1 MLSARHLLR
10 RLAAIL
16 RVAALLVMV
25 PAFAQAHAGHAHAH
39 HTGAGHPAFGHAAV
53 GHILNA
59 AAQPDPAMQAAVV
72 AAGDSASD
80 RADCVACPGCCCAH
94 VFVAAADGDGVR
106 PDDLNG
112 LRVAMGPETARPSA
126 VPEALPEPPRPFA

>member
-25 PAFAQAHAGHAHAH
+25 PAFAQAHAGHAH

>member
-25 PAFAQAHAGHAHAH
+25 PAFAQAHAGHANHPGASHA
-39 HTGAGHPAFGHAAV
+39 GV

-59 AAQPDPAMQAAVV
+59 AAQPGPAMQAAVV
-72 AAGDSASD
+72 AAGDLASD

-94 VFVAAADGDGVR
+94 AFVAAADGDGVR
-106 PDDLNG
+106 PDRLNG

-126 VPEALPEPPRPFA
+126 VREALPEPPRPFA

>member
-25 PAFAQAHAGHAHAH
+25 PAFAQAHAGHAHANH
-39 HTGAGHPAFGHAAV
+39 PGTGHSGFGRSGV

-59 AAQPDPAMQAAVV
+59 AAQPGPAMQAAVV
-72 AAGDSASD
+72 AAGDLASD

-106 PDDLNG
+106 PDRLNG

-126 VPEALPEPPRPFA
+126 VREALPEPPRPFA